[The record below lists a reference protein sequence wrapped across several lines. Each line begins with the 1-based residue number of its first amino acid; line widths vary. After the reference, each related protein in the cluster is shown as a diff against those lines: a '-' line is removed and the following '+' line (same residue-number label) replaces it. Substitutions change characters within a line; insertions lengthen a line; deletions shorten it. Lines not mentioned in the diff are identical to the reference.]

1 MKTVIV
7 IPARYQS
14 SRLPGKP
21 LLDETGWP
29 MIRHVYEQAKKS
41 KLASR
46 VLVATDDSRIMD
58 AVAAFGGEA
67 VMTSSEH
74 PSGTDRLAEVAER
87 YVADYDLVVNV
98 QGDEPEIEPAHIDR
112 LIAVYAAADNPAMAT
127 LVCPAIPDRIT
138 GQGSISDPS
147 ECKVVLGKEV
157 RSGNAVIGNEALYF
171 SRAIIPYARD
181 HGGVPLSA
189 QGYFLHVGIYAYAPE
204 FLGKYCALPV
214 GRLEQ
219 LEGLEQLRVLENGY
233 RIVAGIVDGFAAG
246 IDTPEDY
253 AAFVQ
258 RHAAQKTAQ

>member
-29 MIRHVYEQAKKS
+29 MIRHVYEQAKQS

-98 QGDEPEIEPAHIDR
+98 QGDEPEIEPEKIDQ
-112 LIAVYAAADNPAMAT
+112 LITLYETAGDAAMAT
-127 LVCPAIPDRIT
+127 LVWPFPAERVN
-138 GQGSISDPS
+138 GAGSVTDPAC
-147 ECKVVLGKEV
+147 CKAVLGKPVVKNGAE
-157 RSGNAVIGNEALYF
+157 IGREALYF
-171 SRAIIPYARD
+171 SRAPIPYPRD
-181 HGGVPLSA
+181 NDGVIADAS
-189 QGYFLHVGIYAYAPE
+189 GYYLHLGIYAYAPE
-204 FLGKYCALPV
+204 FLKRYVAMPM

-219 LEGLEQLRVLENGY
+219 IEKLEQLRVLENGY
-233 RIVAGIVDGFAAG
+233 KIVAGIVDTGAFG
-246 IDTPEDY
+246 VDTPEDY
-253 AAFVQ
+253 RIFVQ
-258 RHAAQKTAQ
+258 RWKEKGAQA